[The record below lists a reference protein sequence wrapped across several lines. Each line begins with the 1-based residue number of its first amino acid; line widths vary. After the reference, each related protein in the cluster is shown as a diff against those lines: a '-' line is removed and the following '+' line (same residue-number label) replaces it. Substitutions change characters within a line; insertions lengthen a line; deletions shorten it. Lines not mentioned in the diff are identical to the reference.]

1 MPNLIVMT
9 FDDVDKAG
17 QVLEALREEE
27 HHHDIQLEDSAVVIK
42 AEDGSVEVDNV
53 VDRGVKVGALGGG
66 LLGLLIGFLFGGPL
80 ASLAIGAIAGALG
93 GNLANLGIDQ
103 RFINDVSA
111 AMEPG
116 SSALFAMIREAD
128 PEATVAALKPFK
140 GKVHYT
146 NLPDDTEAELRRILS
161 DQE

>member
-1 MPNLIVMT
+1 MPNLIVVT
-9 FDDVDKAG
+9 FEDIDKAG

-27 HHHDIQLEDSAVVIK
+27 HHHDIRLEDSAVVIK

-53 VDRGVKVGALGGG
+53 VDRGVRVGALGGG

-116 SSALFAMIREAD
+116 SSALFAMVRKDDQEA
-128 PEATVAALKPFK
+128 AIAAFETFK
-140 GKVHYT
+140 GQVHYT
-146 NLPDDTEAELRRILS
+146 NLPDETEAELRRILG

>member
-1 MPNLIVMT
+1 MPNLIVVT
-9 FDDVDKAG
+9 FEDIDKAG

-27 HHHDIQLEDSAVVIK
+27 HHHDIRLEDSAVVTK

-53 VDRGVKVGALGGG
+53 VDRGIKVGALGGG

-116 SSALFAMIREAD
+116 SSALFAMVGEDDQEA
-128 PEATVAALKPFK
+128 AIAAFESFK
-140 GKVHYT
+140 GQVHYT
-146 NLPDDTEAELRRILS
+146 NLPDETEAELRRILG

>member
-1 MPNLIVMT
+1 MPNLIVVT
-9 FDDVDKAG
+9 FEDIDKAG

-27 HHHDIQLEDSAVVIK
+27 HHHDIRLEDSAVVIK

-53 VDRGVKVGALGGG
+53 VDRGVRVGALGGG
-66 LLGLLIGFLFGGPL
+66 LLGLLIGFLFGGP
-80 ASLAIGAIAGALG
+80 LG

-116 SSALFAMIREAD
+116 SSALFAMVRKDDQEA
-128 PEATVAALKPFK
+128 AIAAFETFK
-140 GKVHYT
+140 GQVHYT
-146 NLPDDTEAELRRILS
+146 NLPDETEAELRRILG